1 LQMIESINFSK
12 RVIELFISPENAG
25 EIENANGIGEAGDPN
40 CGDYLRI
47 YINVKDGIIKECTFQ
62 VFGCCAAIAS
72 SSMTTILA
80 KEKTLQEAEKITAQ
94 DIVDALGGLPKE
106 KVHCSVLGA
115 SALNDAISNYKK
127 HSDQ

>member
-1 LQMIESINFSK
+1 MIENISFSK

-25 EIENANGIGEAGDPN
+25 EIDNANGIGEAGDPN
-40 CGDYLRI
+40 CGDYLKI
-47 YINVKDGIIKECTFQ
+47 YIKVKEGVIEECTFQ

-80 KEKTLQEAEKITAQ
+80 KGQSLHEAEKITAQ
-94 DIVDALGGLPKE
+94 DIVHALGGLPEE

-115 SALNDAISNYKK
+115 SALKDAIGNYRK
-127 HSDQ
+127 HNA

>member
-1 LQMIESINFSK
+1 MMENINFSPK
-12 RVIELFISPENAG
+12 TIELFISPENAG
-25 EIENANGIGEAGDPN
+25 EIGDADGIGEVGDAN

-47 YINVKDGIIKECTFQ
+47 YIKVREGVITECAFQ

-80 KEKTLQEAEKITAQ
+80 KGKSLQEAGKITAP

-115 SALNDAISNYKK
+115 AALQEAIGNYYYRRGNEF
-127 HSDQ
+127 